1 MTRARSLSRSSLAFS
16 FVSPTRAPRR
26 LLGAAHLLSAAALF
40 LLSFTLFLSLPTSS
54 PAQSSIIANA
64 PVKNF
69 RLPTFNDAGH
79 RVALVRGGEARYISN
94 TQIDILELNFA
105 QFLGDGSTETDK
117 LLLAPSATLFI
128 KDKNHFV
135 LSGQQTVRLIGENI
149 EATGENW
156 TFDSKGRHDQRLT
169 MNKNVRVVFRAQL
182 QNILD

>member
-1 MTRARSLSRSSLAFS
+1 MTRASFCSLASYALLATSSLLPALSR
-16 FVSPTRAPRR
+16 
-26 LLGAAHLLSAAALF
+26 
-40 LLSFTLFLSLPTSS
+40 
-54 PAQSSIIANA
+54 AQSSIIANA

-69 RLPTFNDAGH
+69 RLPSFNDAGH
-79 RVALVRGGEARYISN
+79 RVALLRGGEARYISN

-105 QFLGDGSTETDK
+105 QFLGDGTTKTDK

-135 LSGQQTVRLIGENI
+135 LSGHQSVRLIGEGL

-156 TFDSKGRHDQRLT
+156 SFDSKSHHDQRLT